1 MNMEDGAV
9 PVGDDGAVQ
18 PGNGELP
25 PGGDRGL
32 RDDIAAAGPRPLD
45 EAAGG
50 DAATAC
56 GFGSKI
62 AAKCGRSFPNLT
74 DRRPRH
80 DGRCWPEVPQ
90 SSDFTGNWQRHS
102 SHYNMNS

>member
-1 MNMEDGAV
+1 MGQDSQGEAAIFGGILDRSEADGA
-9 PVGDDGAVQ
+9 
-18 PGNGELP
+18 
-25 PGGDRGL
+25 
-32 RDDIAAAGPRPLD
+32 AAAGG
-45 EAAGG
+45 E
-50 DAATAC
+50 AATAC

-102 SHYNMNS
+102 SHYDMNS